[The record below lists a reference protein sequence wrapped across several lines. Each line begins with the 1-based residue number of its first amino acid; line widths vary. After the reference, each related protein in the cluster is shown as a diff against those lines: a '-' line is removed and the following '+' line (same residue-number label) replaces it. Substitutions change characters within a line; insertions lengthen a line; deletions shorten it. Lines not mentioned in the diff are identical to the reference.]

1 MAGRLRWRYGCPCD
15 AGQTKAGM
23 VYLASTLLLA
33 LLISV
38 ATAWDMRSLR
48 IPDPLN
54 LILILSGVIVTL
66 LLQRSLWDAVIGAVA
81 GYGVI
86 WAVNELYRRRRG
98 RDGIG
103 MGDAKMLAG
112 AGAWVGW
119 IYLPFVVLAAS
130 LLGVGYALVRGLRR
144 TAHVP
149 FGPFIGVALLAVWL
163 ATGPWIQTPP

>member
-1 MAGRLRWRYGCPCD
+1 
-15 AGQTKAGM
+15 M
-23 VYLASTLLLA
+23 VYPASTALLL
-33 LLISV
+33 LLV
-38 ATAWDMRSLR
+38 TAATVWDMRSLR

-54 LILILSGVIVTL
+54 VILILSGLLVTAL
-66 LLQRSLWDAVIGAVA
+66 LERPVLDSVIGAVV

-86 WAVNELYRRRRG
+86 WTANALYRQRRG

-119 IYLPFVVLAAS
+119 IYLPFVLLGAS
-130 LLGVGYALVRGLRR
+130 LLGVGYALARGLRR

-149 FGPFIGVALLAVWL
+149 FGPFIGIGLFTVWL
-163 ATGPWIQTPP
+163 ATGPWLLAQP